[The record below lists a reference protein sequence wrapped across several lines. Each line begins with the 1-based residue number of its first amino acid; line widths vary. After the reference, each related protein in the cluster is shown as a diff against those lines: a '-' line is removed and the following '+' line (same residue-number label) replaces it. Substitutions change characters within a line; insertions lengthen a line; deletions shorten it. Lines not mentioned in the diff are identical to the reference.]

1 MIFWLV
7 LELEI
12 SFRVI
17 TSWSILVSFRVFFE
31 DYIFAWWNIWVS
43 MILLLAQDPFECK
56 WQDHS
61 VTHHL
66 FDLLECDCS
75 LTLPNCQRAIFFFD
89 TMRNSLMRH
98 CAHLSFHNFWIN
110 RAKVIGFTRVIFCLW
125 KSILNLFKSFFPQE
139 LWS

>member
-7 LELEI
+7 LKLEI

-17 TSWSILVSFRVFFE
+17 TSWRILVSFRVFFE

-43 MILLLAQDPFECK
+43 IILLLHYDTFKCK
-56 WQDHS
+56 WQGHS
-61 VTHHL
+61 VTHPL
-66 FDLLECDCS
+66 FDLLECDHS
-75 LTLPNCQRAIFFFD
+75 PTLPNFRRALFFFD

-98 CAHLSFHNFWIN
+98 CAHLSFHNFRIN
-110 RAKVIGFTRVIFCLW
+110 RAKVIAFTRVIFCLW
-125 KSILNLFKSFFPQE
+125 KSILNIFEYFFLQE